1 MLGYSLRD
9 TFELSLLRE
18 DGGEGVVCDR
28 LCDLWSKHLS
38 IRVGCR
44 RHRRTGRRA
53 VLRDPESRVR
63 LSYPLSL
70 RTLESVL
77 RFGWLDAI
85 LTSPISALRA
95 HGGDGL
101 QHASANLD
109 NPEAFVYAFWEEAMT
124 KFLVNATTFGSYC
137 HEGRDLA
144 MDFLRSRGLSMSNDC
159 LLWTLSD
166 IANRLVEEYKG
177 RYCSYCN
184 DDDEEEGEYDE

>member
-1 MLGYSLRD
+1 MRHVETSN
-9 TFELSLLRE
+9 TSPEIRE
-18 DGGEGVVCDR
+18 EDERTAVASEFAAAMAALV
-28 LCDLWSKHLS
+28 
-38 IRVGCR
+38 
-44 RHRRTGRRA
+44 HRRTDA
-53 VLRDPESRVR
+53 EKR
-63 LSYPLSL
+63 LFDIQNIPDTNQ
-70 RTLESVL
+70 R
-77 RFGWLDAI
+77 
-85 LTSPISALRA
+85 
-95 HGGDGL
+95 L
-101 QHASANLD
+101 QAQLD

-166 IANRLVEEYKG
+166 IANRLVEEYEG